1 MLGKEIYKIWAPN
14 GAQWTQWVRPVPFIG
29 ISGKEYGLVD
39 FTIPK
44 INYINGKTT
53 NIALIIDLPGN
64 NSIKE
69 GIALSKIGFRPIP
82 IYNGT
87 DAQNGAMATTDNEI
101 IKIGLVKG
109 ANELRNIQ
117 ISNDAPP
124 AFLLDSNRMN
134 RFKMSPSIFDNSW
147 DIYGQ
152 DLPSAEYVLKN
163 GIDTTI
169 VRGEVIQKD
178 LAKILYKFQLK
189 GIKVFLVDNFEKI
202 KKVHIKKP
210 KEKEIL

>member
-1 MLGKEIYKIWAPN
+1 
-14 GAQWTQWVRPVPFIG
+14 
-29 ISGKEYGLVD
+29 
-39 FTIPK
+39 
-44 INYINGKTT
+44 
-53 NIALIIDLPGN
+53 
-64 NSIKE
+64 
-69 GIALSKIGFRPIP
+69 
-82 IYNGT
+82 
-87 DAQNGAMATTDNEI
+87 
-101 IKIGLVKG
+101 
-109 ANELRNIQ
+109 ELRNIQ

-152 DLPSAEYVLKN
+152 DLPSAEYFLKN

-210 KEKEIL
+210 